1 MLRLARVCDKL
12 PRPPAGRT
20 ARRICPSVSAQRR
33 RRGAWL
39 RLRKTHVARR
49 MLSHAG
55 ASGNESG
62 PTQFVS
68 AGRRNGIGYS
78 SAAKCIPA
86 RRTMSGAAEQCPQKR
101 ARMQASAHQRLV
113 QAPCML
119 AEACCSSCCPPQR
132 NLRCASRA
140 VCLANADTSVLRS
153 SRHSKARQ
161 RGDMCAS
168 ARVKACSVVRA

>member
-1 MLRLARVCDKL
+1 MLRLAQVCDKL

-33 RRGAWL
+33 ERGAWL

-55 ASGNESG
+55 ASGNKSR
-62 PTQFVS
+62 
-68 AGRRNGIGYS
+68 RRNRSGGQCGRQRYS
-78 SAAKCIPA
+78 SAAKRIPA

-113 QAPCML
+113 RAPCML

-140 VCLANADTSVLRS
+140 VLRSVLRS

-161 RGDMCAS
+161 RGDMSAS
-168 ARVKACSVVRA
+168 ARGKACSVVRA

>member
-1 MLRLARVCDKL
+1 
-12 PRPPAGRT
+12 
-20 ARRICPSVSAQRR
+20 
-33 RRGAWL
+33 
-39 RLRKTHVARR
+39 

-55 ASGNESG
+55 ASGNKSR
-62 PTQFVS
+62 
-68 AGRRNGIGYS
+68 RRNRSGGQCGRQRYS
-78 SAAKCIPA
+78 SAAKRIPA

-113 QAPCML
+113 RAPGML

-168 ARVKACSVVRA
+168 ARGKACSGVRA